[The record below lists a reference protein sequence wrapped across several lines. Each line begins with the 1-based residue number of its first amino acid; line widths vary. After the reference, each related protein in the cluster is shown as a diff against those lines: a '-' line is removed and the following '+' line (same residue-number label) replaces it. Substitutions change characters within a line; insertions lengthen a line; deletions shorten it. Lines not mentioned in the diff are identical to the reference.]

1 MRADDPDANGAS
13 DAPKSD
19 ADSASDAPKS
29 DADSASDAPKPEY
42 APTTI
47 VDPMEKGAI
56 DIADLAGPFDLQATA
71 ESGQSYLWN
80 RADGDTYGELHAHG
94 GDQWYET
101 VVDPIPGLSDERV
114 VLRARQ
120 LGGVHDGTLE
130 WEASTDAVPLLR
142 HLFRLDD
149 DLEAI
154 LASTPDLPL
163 LSRAYEAYEGMRLT
177 RDPVFPCLVSFICS
191 AQMRVARIHGMQRR
205 LRESYGDVLELDGES
220 YHAFPSP
227 EQLAA
232 RTEGELR
239 ELSLGYR
246 APYVRR
252 TAEMV
257 ADGEAHPSEAAGLPY
272 EEARTSLTR
281 FVGVG
286 DKVADCV
293 LLFSLGFLQAVPL
306 DTWIRT
312 TIEEYYPDC
321 ERGNYAETSRAI
333 RERFGGE
340 YAGYAQTYVFYYLR
354 AGGE

>member
-1 MRADDPDANGAS
+1 
-13 DAPKSD
+13 
-19 ADSASDAPKS
+19 
-29 DADSASDAPKPEY
+29 
-42 APTTI
+42 
-47 VDPMEKGAI
+47 MERGAI
-56 DIADLAGPFDLQATA
+56 DVADLDGPFDLQATV

-80 RADGDTYGELHAHG
+80 RADGETYADLHAHG
-94 GDQWYET
+94 GDEWYET
-101 VVDPIPGLSDERV
+101 VVAPIPGVVDERV
-114 VLRARQ
+114 PVRVRQ
-120 LGGVHDGTLE
+120 EGGVHDGTLR
-130 WEASTDAVPLLR
+130 WESTTDAVPLLE

-149 DLEAI
+149 DLDAI
-154 LASTPDLPL
+154 LDSTPDLPL
-163 LSRAYEAYEGMRLT
+163 LERAYDAYEGMRLT
-177 RDPVFPCLVSFICS
+177 RDPVFPCLISFICS

-205 LRESYGDVLELDGES
+205 LRETYGDVVELDGAT
-220 YHAFPSP
+220 YHAFPTP

-232 RTEGELR
+232 RAESELR
-239 ELSLGYR
+239 DLSLGYR
-246 APYVRR
+246 APYVQR

-257 ADGEAHPSEAAGLPY
+257 ASGEADPLDAADLPY
-272 EEARTSLTR
+272 EEARESLTR

-293 LLFSLGFLQAVPL
+293 LLFSLGFLEAVPL

-312 TIEEYYPDC
+312 TIEDYYPDC